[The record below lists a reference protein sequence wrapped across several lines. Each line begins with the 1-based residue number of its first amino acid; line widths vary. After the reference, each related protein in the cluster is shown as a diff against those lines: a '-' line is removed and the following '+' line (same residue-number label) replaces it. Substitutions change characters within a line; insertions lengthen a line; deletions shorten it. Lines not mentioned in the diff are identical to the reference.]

1 MENPMRVQL
10 TANIDAEQKRAI
22 KRHDKS
28 QSQIARE
35 ALALWLEDHDQQD

>member
-35 ALALWLEDHDQQD
+35 ALSLWLDEHDQEE